1 MSLLVGE
8 EVVASTFVLAV
19 SAFVMVVEVSP
30 FVPVMEAL
38 YLVQVV
44 EEESSVVH
52 AAVTC
57 EVVVEVVQ

>member
-1 MSLLVGE
+1 VSLLVGE

-30 FVPVMEAL
+30 FVPVKEAL

-57 EVVVEVVQ
+57 AVVVEVVQ

>member
-1 MSLLVGE
+1 M
-8 EVVASTFVLAV
+8 ASTFVLAV

-30 FVPVMEAL
+30 FVPVKEAL

-57 EVVVEVVQ
+57 AVVVEVVQ

>member
-1 MSLLVGE
+1 M
-8 EVVASTFVLAV
+8 ASTFVLAV
-19 SAFVMVVEVSP
+19 SAFVMVVEVSL
-30 FVPVMEAL
+30 FVPVKEAL

-57 EVVVEVVQ
+57 AVVVEEVQ